1 MKEVLFKNLTSED
14 ASRKLLSMS
23 ETTSQDGMNIM
34 TYKRCTYRLKKRIRI
49 SDLHDFKEY
58 DENKQPQKKHF
69 YIIKKRDS
77 RTGEEKLFCGS
88 KGILYIVAEDYL
100 YHIAFT
106 NLLKVNMKNAKAK

>member
-34 TYKRCTYRLKKRIRI
+34 TYRRCTYRLKKRIRI
-49 SDLHDFKEY
+49 SNFHNLKEY
-58 DENKQPQKKHF
+58 GENKQAPKKHF
-69 YIIKKRDS
+69 YIIKKRNS
-77 RTGEEKLFCGS
+77 MTGEEKLFYGS
-88 KGILYIVAEDYL
+88 KGMLYIVTEDYL
-100 YHIAFT
+100 YQIAFT